1 MAVPAQSE
9 LRRWP
14 AEGLKVKGRRCLPYA
29 RTAQQFAGAR
39 KLHFLHEPLEDLE
52 VPGSEHL
59 HAFTNKLEARLHQG
73 ETLLVHCMG
82 GRGRSNLVAG
92 CLLAK
97 LYDLP
102 ADEVEQR
109 LQLGYESRDYD
120 NCLVPETQRQRVN
133 NLLQVTLTKVEQC
146 ASGAIYCQIIDAC
159 QPGSV
164 AMRKVNW
171 MAKAEHEYIPNF
183 KVLQVAFDRLEI
195 ERNIAVD
202 QLIRAKYQDN
212 LEFLQWMKCY
222 WEREG
227 GAGRRD
233 YDAVAVREG
242 KPLPTWAKP
251 LNVFGGRGLE
261 KENLKPK
268 VLAKEDRPR
277 EEKKT
282 PPARATASKTPRPA
296 PRSMNSSLNTSLN
309 TSSAAE
315 NEAAAAGWL
324 AALKVKLEAQNE
336 VPSSR
341 LFGGREQ
348 WRS

>member
-1 MAVPAQSE
+1 MLAQGGGLDWRPPVIRWEDGSGADLAAATAEAVAKAMGGQELTVCLYSSNLGDLCFMVFQRFNCDKLQVEVRTVSSARTRNGRKADPESSYESGAGTTRWHGAKISTFVCVQSEVPAQSE

-120 NCLVPETQRQRVN
+120 NCLVPETQRQRD
-133 NLLQVTLTKVEQC
+133 TL
-146 ASGAIYCQIIDAC
+146 
-159 QPGSV
+159 
-164 AMRKVNW
+164 R
-171 MAKAEHEYIPNF
+171 
-183 KVLQVAFDRLEI
+183 AF
-195 ERNIAVD
+195 
-202 QLIRAKYQDN
+202 
-212 LEFLQWMKCY
+212 C
-222 WEREG
+222 
-227 GAGRRD
+227 
-233 YDAVAVREG
+233 
-242 KPLPTWAKP
+242 
-251 LNVFGGRGLE
+251 
-261 KENLKPK
+261 
-268 VLAKEDRPR
+268 
-277 EEKKT
+277 
-282 PPARATASKTPRPA
+282 
-296 PRSMNSSLNTSLN
+296 
-309 TSSAAE
+309 SAL
-315 NEAAAAGWL
+315 G
-324 AALKVKLEAQNE
+324 
-336 VPSSR
+336 
-341 LFGGREQ
+341 
-348 WRS
+348 